1 MRNIQENGVMC
12 YTGTCPYEDFV
23 GECTLSVSKSFPDDA
38 WCVLIEKEEE
48 SECQNETS
56 NGS

>member
-1 MRNIQENGVMC
+1 MC
-12 YTGTCPYEDFV
+12 YTGQCPYEEYGGGCFYH
-23 GECTLSVSKSFPDDA
+23 GKLPYPDDA
-38 WCVLIEKEEE
+38 WCVEINKEEE

>member
-1 MRNIQENGVMC
+1 MC

-23 GECTLSVSKSFPDDA
+23 GECTLLIAKSFHDDV
-38 WCVLIEKEEE
+38 WCVEISKEEE

-56 NGS
+56 NES